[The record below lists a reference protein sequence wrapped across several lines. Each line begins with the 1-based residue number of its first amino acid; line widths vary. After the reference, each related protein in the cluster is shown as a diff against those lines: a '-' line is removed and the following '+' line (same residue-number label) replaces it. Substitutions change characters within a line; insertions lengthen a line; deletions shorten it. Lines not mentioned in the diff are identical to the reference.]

1 MIRKYDPHIPA
12 SMPELRDRMTFM
24 LLMSPKFIDNTGY
37 FPEQNLDNS
46 FYGLNEG
53 LNRLRHRLGEELY
66 QRLMKMSDEARV
78 CFEADPEDKTGETRK
93 GKSLILDMEELIRAR
108 ASKP

>member
-1 MIRKYDPHIPA
+1 
-12 SMPELRDRMTFM
+12 
-24 LLMSPKFIDNTGY
+24 
-37 FPEQNLDNS
+37 
-46 FYGLNEG
+46 
-53 LNRLRHRLGEELY
+53 
-66 QRLMKMSDEARV
+66 MSDEARV